1 MILKKENQNE
11 FTLCPERMESPAIN
25 VVVIKLDGFF
35 RIFVTNEELE
45 VKVSTNHFVGE
56 LLVFNVVNFHAIS
69 ITKENNMEI
78 FT

>member
-1 MILKKENQNE
+1 
-11 FTLCPERMESPAIN
+11 MESPAIN
-25 VVVIKLDGFF
+25 VVVIQLDGFF
-35 RIFVTNEELE
+35 GIFVSDEELE

-78 FT
+78 FA